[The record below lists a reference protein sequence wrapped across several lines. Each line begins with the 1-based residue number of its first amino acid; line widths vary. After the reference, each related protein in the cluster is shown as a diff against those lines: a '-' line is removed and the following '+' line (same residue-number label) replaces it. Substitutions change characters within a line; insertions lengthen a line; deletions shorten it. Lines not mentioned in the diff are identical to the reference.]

1 MLSRKGWYR
10 VRCCPLLCGE
20 LPKRVCCCPI
30 FIVLFA
36 VNATPLVV
44 ICPVF
49 EVLLEFVN
57 NGGKWN
63 SAITTAIPLRKI
75 DSLPAPNVTVFEP
88 HCEEEMTEEKGAAV
102 DGEEVVD
109 AEEDAPTE
117 GRKKKAKKKKRT
129 YKRFLFHPYNLGSS
143 SEEEDSEEEEKEKAR
158 DSNKDDSED
167 DEGKDLFA
175 SLYD

>member
-1 MLSRKGWYR
+1 M
-10 VRCCPLLCGE
+10 
-20 LPKRVCCCPI
+20 CCCPI
-30 FIVLFA
+30 FIVPFA
-36 VNATPLVV
+36 VRDTPCCCLSSCLLLFVQLFVV
-44 ICPVF
+44 VCPVF

-57 NGGKWN
+57 NGGNWN

-75 DSLPAPNVTVFEP
+75 DSSPAPNVTVFEP
-88 HCEEEMTEEKGAAV
+88 HCEEEMTEEKGAAA
-102 DGEEVVD
+102 DGKEGVD
-109 AEEDAPTE
+109 AEEDATE
-117 GRKKKAKKKKRT
+117 GRKKKAKKKRT

-158 DSNKDDSED
+158 DSNKEDSED